1 MNSNVRTTYFYQK
14 QEYRSKSKKDGP
26 SARSPKRSSIHPSIH
41 LSINLSIY
49 KTLTSHGP
57 LQETHLAT
65 VVETLQSI
73 KASDM
78 SPLISRIYASENG
91 PETLDVLMKYL
102 YKGMAQSSSSSSSFS
117 SAAVAA
123 AGGGK
128 SMMTPQA
135 TGFSQIGGGGGR
147 GMGGGAEG
155 GGQAM
160 SVLLSWHERLVE
172 IAGLGSVVRV
182 MTDRRTV

>member
-1 MNSNVRTTYFYQK
+1 MTVAHPK
-14 QEYRSKSKKDGP
+14 QD
-26 SARSPKRSSIHPSIH
+26 
-41 LSINLSIY
+41 L
-49 KTLTSHGP
+49 
-57 LQETHLAT
+57 HLAT

-102 YKGMAQSSSSSSSFS
+102 YKGMAQTSSSSSSST
-117 SAAVAA
+117 A
-123 AGGGK
+123 AGSK
-128 SMMTPQA
+128 AMTPQA
-135 TGFSQIGGGGGR
+135 TGGFSQIGAGR
-147 GMGGGAEG
+147 GLGGGADGG